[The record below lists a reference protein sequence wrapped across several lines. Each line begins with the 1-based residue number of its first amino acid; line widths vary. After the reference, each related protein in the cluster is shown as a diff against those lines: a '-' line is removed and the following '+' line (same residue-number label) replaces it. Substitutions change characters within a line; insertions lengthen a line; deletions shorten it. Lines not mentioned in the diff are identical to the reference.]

1 VSTRQ
6 QEHRHTKGTNTRDDE
21 DRHSFEYSLSKHNKG
36 RNTKWNMK
44 TKQNDIG
51 QKDPE
56 HSRCRAEKK
65 KKNYSEERGY
75 R

>member
-1 VSTRQ
+1 MREYKAAGAQTHQ
-6 QEHRHTKGTNTRDDE
+6 GNKHKEMTE

-56 HSRCRAEKK
+56 HSRCRAK
-65 KKNYSEERGY
+65 KKNYSEE
-75 R
+75 